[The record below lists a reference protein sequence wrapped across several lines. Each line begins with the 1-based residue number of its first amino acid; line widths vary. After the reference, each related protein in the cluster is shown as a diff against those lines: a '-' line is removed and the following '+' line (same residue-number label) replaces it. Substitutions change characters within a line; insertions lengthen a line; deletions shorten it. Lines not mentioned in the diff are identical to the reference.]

1 MQPFTMIKSESVA
14 FPGTNPA
21 RISISKIASPSN
33 WFRRQPKFLIKN
45 LICVDF
51 HRNIIF
57 IVESKIKYDK
67 IIRKDKKGVIK

>member
-1 MQPFTMIKSESVA
+1 MIKSESVA

-33 WFRRQPKFLIKN
+33 WFKRQPKFLIKN
-45 LICVDF
+45 FISIVF
-51 HRNIIF
+51 YQKIIF